1 MKSDEYTKK
10 HWEEVYTGKSDEE
23 VSWFEGKP
31 STSLDIIASLDLPK
45 DSSIIDI
52 GGGNSN
58 LISHLL
64 ENGYNNLS
72 ILDISENALQRT
84 KSKLGKSAAKV
95 QWINS
100 DILNFE
106 PTQDFELWHDRAT
119 FHFFTREEDILK
131 YIDILGRSLKTGAYF
146 ILATFSTT
154 GPKRCSG
161 LEITQYS
168 PEKLKELFKVDF
180 TLLESF
186 EKIHKTPFKT
196 EQNFIYN
203 LFQKK

>member
-64 ENGYNNLS
+64 KMA
-72 ILDISENALQRT
+72 I
-84 KSKLGKSAAKV
+84 
-95 QWINS
+95 
-100 DILNFE
+100 
-106 PTQDFELWHDRAT
+106 
-119 FHFFTREEDILK
+119 
-131 YIDILGRSLKTGAYF
+131 
-146 ILATFSTT
+146 TT
-154 GPKRCSG
+154 C
-161 LEITQYS
+161 
-168 PEKLKELFKVDF
+168 
-180 TLLESF
+180 
-186 EKIHKTPFKT
+186 PFL
-196 EQNFIYN
+196 I
-203 LFQKK
+203 FQKMHFSVPNQN